1 MQVTMAVHFDK
12 KQCQL
17 VLTARKKV
25 KFEVIPL
32 FSDKGIL

>member
-1 MQVTMAVHFDK
+1 LYEF
-12 KQCQL
+12 

-25 KFEVIPL
+25 KVEVIPL